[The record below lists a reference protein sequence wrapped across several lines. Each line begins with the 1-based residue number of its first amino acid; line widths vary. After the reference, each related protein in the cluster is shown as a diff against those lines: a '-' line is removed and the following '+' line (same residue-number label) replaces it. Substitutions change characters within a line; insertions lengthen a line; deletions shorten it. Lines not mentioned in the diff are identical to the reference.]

1 MTMIYVRPCW
11 PSATC
16 STYYNAKFSK
26 KYINIAYVYKMDH
39 LNLIQGIKPVVSKL
53 FKIGQNIIKTH
64 VFSYFCNLCVI
75 D

>member
-1 MTMIYVRPCW
+1 MTMTYVRPRW

-26 KYINIAYVYKMDH
+26 KYIKIAYVYKMDH

-53 FKIGQNIIKTH
+53 FKIGQNIIQNTCFLLFLQL
-64 VFSYFCNLCVI
+64 VC